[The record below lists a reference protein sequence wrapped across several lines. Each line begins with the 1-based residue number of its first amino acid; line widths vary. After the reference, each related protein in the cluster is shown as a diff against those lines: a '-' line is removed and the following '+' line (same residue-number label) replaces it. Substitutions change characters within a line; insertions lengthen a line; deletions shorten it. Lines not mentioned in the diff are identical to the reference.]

1 MHFTARD
8 QKEQFWPRR
17 KRRQP
22 SRQPSPA
29 RRPRPRRRP
38 ALRPPHARLLPRSP
52 SPQSPRKRPRASPL
66 RRKPRRR
73 PRTMSS
79 SKTRTL
85 RSMTS
90 LMTMPRSTTT
100 IWTLTTS
107 TRILTTL
114 TKTMPTTKTS
124 MRTMPTTMM
133 WKTTRT
139 RKKPSPRHPSSPR
152 KRVPTWSPTRMMRK
166 RTSSLRAIRSVV

>member
-1 MHFTARD
+1 MWYMHFTARD
-8 QKEQFWPRR
+8 QEEQFWPRR

-38 ALRPPHARLLPRSP
+38 ALRPRTQDFRQEVQVRRALEKDHAQVRCEENREEGQDDELV
-52 SPQSPRKRPRASPL
+52 
-66 RRKPRRR
+66 
-73 PRTMSS
+73 
-79 SKTRTL
+79 KTRTL

-152 KRVPTWSPTRMMRK
+152 KRC
-166 RTSSLRAIRSVV
+166 LRGLRHG